1 MPQRAPLHGRLTP
14 RENLRLFARL
24 EGLAEA
30 EAEAER
36 LLRAVDL
43 LEAPT
48 APQRPSRS
56 ETPSASTWPSAC
68 WARPRWSSSTSPR
81 PRSTRASAAR
91 SGACWRTSPRGGAVV
106 FATQN
111 VEEAHL
117 HATRV
122 VVLIEGAVVFDG
134 PQAAFWERAG
144 LEPGAGAFEAA
155 FVAFLERTE
164 ARA

>member
-1 MPQRAPLHGRLTP
+1 MPA
-14 RENLRLFARL
+14 
-24 EGLAEA
+24 
-30 EAEAER
+30 
-36 LLRAVDL
+36 
-43 LEAPT
+43 
-48 APQRPSRS
+48 
-56 ETPSASTWPSAC
+56 
-68 WARPRWSSSTSPR
+68 
-81 PRSTRASAAR
+81 
-91 SGACWRTSPRGGAVV
+91 RGGAVV

-155 FVAFLERTE
+155 FVAFLERAE